1 MAPIDKVCPKNKGVH
16 IGTMNYFI
24 PVEALEIEVLPINSL
39 SISEAFLAAKTL
51 LETVLFVDIA
61 LLRKQK

>member
-1 MAPIDKVCPKNKGVH
+1 MAPIDKVCPKNKGVD
-16 IGTMNYFI
+16 IGIMNYFI
-24 PVEALEIEVLPINSL
+24 PVESLEIEVLPRNSL
-39 SISEAFLAAKTL
+39 SISEAFSAAKTL